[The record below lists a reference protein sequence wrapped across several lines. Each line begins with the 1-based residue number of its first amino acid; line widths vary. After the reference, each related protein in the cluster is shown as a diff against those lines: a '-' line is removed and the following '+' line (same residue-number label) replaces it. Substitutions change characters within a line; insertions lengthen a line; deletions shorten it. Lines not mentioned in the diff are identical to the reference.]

1 MFNLNSSYIPTFGLR
16 VHHKQV
22 FLTKNL
28 VLTLTTY
35 TILIN
40 STRLFRI
47 VIFLRNKNNI
57 F

>member
-1 MFNLNSSYIPTFGLR
+1 MFNLNYSYIPTFGLR

-22 FLTKNL
+22 FLVKKV
-28 VLTLTTY
+28 VLTLTIY

-40 STRLFRI
+40 STNLFRI